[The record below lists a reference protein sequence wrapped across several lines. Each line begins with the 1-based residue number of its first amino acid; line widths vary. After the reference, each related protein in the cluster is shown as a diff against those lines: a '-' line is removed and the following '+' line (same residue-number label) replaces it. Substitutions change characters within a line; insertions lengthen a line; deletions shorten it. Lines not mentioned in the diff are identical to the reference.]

1 MFRIAAALA
10 LVLTLAACDAVNTLT
25 DGFKHAKAV
34 EKDLEGSTGVKP
46 NVGFNWNNG
55 RLTSVT
61 VTFPRL
67 VELKPLH
74 ELAEAARAS
83 VGREFK
89 QTPDNILLAFAVPQI
104 GSPTARHRDQFGS
117 SCTILPPTIVIS
129 DVVSAIFVSSTV
141 SGSALST
148 ARSASLPG
156 SSEPFRS
163 SSKVR

>member
-34 EKDLEGSTGVKP
+34 ETDLEGSTGVKP

-67 VELKPLH
+67 VESKPLH

-89 QTPDNILLAFAVPQI
+89 QRPDNILLAFAVP
-104 GSPTARHRDQFGS
+104 R
-117 SCTILPPTIVIS
+117 
-129 DVVSAIFVSSTV
+129 
-141 SGSALST
+141 
-148 ARSASLPG
+148 
-156 SSEPFRS
+156 
-163 SSKVR
+163 